1 MERIT
6 VGNVYNFINDFAP
19 FSTQDKF
26 DNSGLL
32 VGSMEAPAERI
43 GVCLDITTK
52 IVEEAA
58 KKDIQ
63 LIVSHHPVI
72 FHKLSALELCNPVA
86 LLAKYGISAICA
98 HTNVDIATGGISDIM
113 LELLDFKGDTE
124 VLEPIH
130 SDGSGYGRIV
140 ELDFAADAKGLAE
153 RCKKAFGC
161 SVVRY
166 YDSGRVLKK
175 VAVCSGA
182 GGSENDVENAAKR
195 GVDALI
201 TGDVK
206 HSGFMEAVNRGITV
220 IDAGHFHTENIV
232 CPQLAAELE
241 KLGAQVCVMENSVD
255 IVKYL

>member
-1 MERIT
+1 MPT
-6 VGNVYNFINDFAP
+6 VGDVYKLIDDFAP

-32 VGSMEAPAERI
+32 VGSMNAPADRT
-43 GVCLDITTK
+43 GVCLDITGK
-52 IVEEAA
+52 IVEEAI

-72 FHKLSALELCNPVA
+72 FHKLGALEHTNPVFT
-86 LLAKYGISAICA
+86 LARYGISAICA
-98 HTNVDIATGGISDIM
+98 HTNVDMAKGGISDIM
-113 LELLDFKGDTE
+113 LELLDFKGE
-124 VLEPIH
+124 AQVLEPINP
-130 SDGSGYGRIV
+130 DGSGYGRIV
-140 ELDFAADAKGLAE
+140 ELDIAADAEGLAK
-153 RCKKAFGC
+153 RCRKAFGC

-166 YDSGRVLKK
+166 YDSGRVIRT

-182 GGSENDVENAAKR
+182 GGSEENVEYAAKR

-232 CPQLAAELE
+232 CPQLAAEIE
-241 KLGAQVCVMENSVD
+241 KLGGEVEVLENSFDVVSY
-255 IVKYL
+255 I